1 MTNKNDLTVEEA
13 IIELNR
19 CKINGYAPTDWDRRC
34 KAVELAKMALEKQI
48 AQKPDLKPRPLK
60 NEVFWWQC
68 PKCNAHN
75 HTNTMHR
82 FCHHCGQAIDWAA
95 IFPDY

>member
-34 KAVELAKMALEKQI
+34 KAIEMAKMALEKLIKQEVK
-48 AQKPDLKPRPLK
+48 KPND
-60 NEVFWWQC
+60 
-68 PKCNAHN
+68 
-75 HTNTMHR
+75 
-82 FCHHCGQAIDWAA
+82 
-95 IFPDY
+95 

>member
-34 KAVELAKMALEKQI
+34 KAVELAKMALRKLIKQKI
-48 AQKPDLKPRPLK
+48 ELEMIGFIIVPAG
-60 NEVFWWQC
+60 VC
-68 PKCNAHN
+68 PKCHVRVRSDAN
-75 HTNTMHR
+75 
-82 FCHHCGQAIDWAA
+82 FCDNCGQALDWN
-95 IFPDY
+95 D